1 MRHIAEKLLQLVAS
15 FHRIKV
21 VAVNIRALVSALV
34 DVVKA
39 CVHKASL
46 NGLYTGSSKRLTEYE
61 VLAAGPNAKEV
72 SGRCSCF
79 LARIHTPLIIW
90 QI

>member
-1 MRHIAEKLLQLVAS
+1 MRRIAEKLLQLVAS

-46 NGLYTGSSKRLTEYE
+46 NGLHAGSAKRLIEYE
-61 VLAAGPNAKEV
+61 YLRLVLMQKKCAADVLA
-72 SGRCSCF
+72 F
-79 LARIHTPLIIW
+79 
-90 QI
+90 